1 MVFSILP
8 LSEARFFNDLN
19 CKEKQQIEAK
29 VDSCYPVGLEK
40 GHPTFV
46 LRPLHRTSSAVQILR
61 QTENNYRPTDNTE
74 LTLICVKRPGEAT
87 VGISRLKQNFD
98 SLGIRGGSL
107 VEFTPGPA
115 VVSAKKPRAL
125 RIQVIQ

>member
-1 MVFSILP
+1 LVFSILP

-46 LRPLHRTSSAVQILR
+46 LRPLHRTSSAVQICR
-61 QTENNYRPTDNTE
+61 QTTNYYMDTENKE
-74 LTLICVKRPGEAT
+74 LTSMSVKCWRGAP
-87 VGISRLKQNFD
+87 VGISRVKQIFLIFARFCGAFD
-98 SLGIRGGSL
+98 CYGHDPSRL
-107 VEFTPGPA
+107 VRRWRKIG
-115 VVSAKKPRAL
+115 
-125 RIQVIQ
+125 